1 MSDIPAIK
9 PTDKNIAEYLEALS
23 TFLANNVSHE
33 GATETAFSRL
43 LGVTAK
49 KRNWML
55 ILKQV
60 MAVGKAKI
68 YPDGTLQNRNNL
80 RRGYWEAKDTND
92 DLNAEIVKKKVKGYP
107 LVNTIFEDTQHAVL
121 FQGGKVVERFNLRD
135 KNQIAD
141 LLTQFYR

>member
-1 MSDIPAIK
+1 MSDIASVK

-55 ILKQV
+55 IPKQV
-60 MAVGKAKI
+60 VAG
-68 YPDGTLQNRNNL
+68 
-80 RRGYWEAKDTND
+80 
-92 DLNAEIVKKKVKGYP
+92 
-107 LVNTIFEDTQHAVL
+107 
-121 FQGGKVVERFNLRD
+121 
-135 KNQIAD
+135 
-141 LLTQFYR
+141 

>member
-1 MSDIPAIK
+1 MQRYPRLMSETPAIK

-55 ILKQV
+55 IPKQ
-60 MAVGKAKI
+60 MMPVGKAKI
-68 YPDGTLQNRNNL
+68 YPDGTLRDGNFL
-80 RRGYWEAKDTND
+80 RRGC
-92 DLNAEIVKKKVKGYP
+92 G
-107 LVNTIFEDTQHAVL
+107 QHEYHQRKRSVGQVATERIRNR
-121 FQGGKVVERFNLRD
+121 VVM
-135 KNQIAD
+135 Q
-141 LLTQFYR
+141 